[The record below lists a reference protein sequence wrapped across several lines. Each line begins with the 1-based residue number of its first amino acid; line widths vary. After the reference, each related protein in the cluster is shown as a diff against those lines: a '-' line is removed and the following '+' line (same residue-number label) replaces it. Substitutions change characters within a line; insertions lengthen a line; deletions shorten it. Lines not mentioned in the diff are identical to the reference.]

1 MIKIKDQNI
10 CIVYLVKNILQLE
23 SFINEFV
30 IFLIQFLINSH
41 VKLYTNK
48 KEKIFLK
55 WEDL

>member
-1 MIKIKDQNI
+1 MIKVKDQNI